1 MRRRIRRTVL
11 TVIVLA
17 AFAAAF
23 LIVFRLKTVIVS
35 GSLHNTPDEI
45 TALIL
50 ERPIAE
56 NTILAKLFN
65 TNRKI
70 EAPGFVDSINTEIL
84 GRDKVRVTVTERTF
98 VGCLPAGAFWW
109 YFDASGKV
117 LANASDRTE
126 GEHVPSVEGIDFRG
140 DPEIGCYLSVMNTK
154 VFSMLAMLRGR
165 IDLNPDMMPD
175 RVVFDESG
183 AMSLYYGDVTVLMGT
198 GEKMEMRLKQ
208 LSGVMQ
214 ELLGGG
220 YSGTLHLETYDGS
233 QAGLIFDKK

>member
-1 MRRRIRRTVL
+1 MLPEL
-11 TVIVLA
+11 TIDLKIVEDNTREL
-17 AFAAAF
+17 
-23 LIVFRLKTVIVS
+23 VRLCAERGI
-35 GSLHNTPDEI
+35 GI
-45 TALIL
+45 TGV
-50 ERPIAE
+50 
-56 NTILAKLFN
+56 T
-65 TNRKI
+65 
-70 EAPGFVDSINTEIL
+70 
-84 GRDKVRVTVTERTF
+84 KV
-98 VGCLPAGAFWW
+98 
-109 YFDASGKV
+109 
-117 LANASDRTE
+117 
-126 GEHVPSVEGIDFRG
+126 FRG

-183 AMSLYYGDVTVLMGT
+183 AMSLYYGDVTVLMGS